1 MNFIRFCYIITCSG
15 TYDNCLK
22 NKIIN
27 YSESESEN
35 SENSDSD
42 SDSEKKTDIN
52 NYDSGAII
60 LSGNIYT
67 ECAICYEI
75 VLLKDIKAIY
85 PCGHRLYCG
94 NCIKNIKDNCPACR
108 RKIEAFYNI
117 YENTSELVEDYKNK
131 M

>member
-1 MNFIRFCYIITCSG
+1 MNFIRFCYIITCCP
-15 TYDNCLK
+15 TYDKSLK

-27 YSESESEN
+27 YSESDSEY
-35 SENSDSD
+35 SE
-42 SDSEKKTDIN
+42 SDSESEKKKN
-52 NYDSGAII
+52 NNNDSGPII

-75 VLLKDIKAIY
+75 VLLKDVKAIY

-94 NCIKNIKDNCPACR
+94 NCIKNLKDNCPTCR
-108 RKIEAFYNI
+108 KKIEGFYNI
-117 YENTSELVEDYKNK
+117 YENTSELVKEFKNN